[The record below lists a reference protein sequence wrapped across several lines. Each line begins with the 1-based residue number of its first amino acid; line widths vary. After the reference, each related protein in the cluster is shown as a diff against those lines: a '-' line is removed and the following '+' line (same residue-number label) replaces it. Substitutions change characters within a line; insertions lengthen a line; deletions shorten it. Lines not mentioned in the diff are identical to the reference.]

1 MKKIT
6 VLTFIENR
14 PAKTFGKK
22 IFILD
27 HKTHKGLGRWFDDDN
42 PNKII
47 KDMKMNNK
55 YLFIY
60 V

>member
-1 MKKIT
+1 MKKVT
-6 VLTFIENR
+6 VLNFIENR

-27 HKTHKGLGRWFDDDN
+27 HKTHKGLGKWYDN
-42 PNKII
+42 PYRVI
-47 KDMKMNNK
+47 KDMKMNDK
-55 YLFIY
+55 YLFIF

>member
-1 MKKIT
+1 MKKKIT
-6 VLTFIENR
+6 VLEFIENR

-22 IFILD
+22 VFILD
-27 HKTHKGLGRWFDDDN
+27 NTTHKGLGKWYDN
-42 PNKII
+42 AYKII
-47 KDMKMNNK
+47 KDMKMNHK

>member
-1 MKKIT
+1 MRKIT
-6 VLTFIENR
+6 VLQFIENR

-27 HKTHKGLGRWFDDDN
+27 HNTHKGLGKWYDNDN
-42 PNKII
+42 PYKAIR
-47 KDMKMNNK
+47 DMKMNSK

>member
-1 MKKIT
+1 MRKIT
-6 VLTFIENR
+6 VLQFIENR

-22 IFILD
+22 VFILD
-27 HKTHKGLGRWFDDDN
+27 WVTCKGIGKWYDN
-42 PNKII
+42 SDRVI
-47 KDMKMNNK
+47 KDMKMNSK